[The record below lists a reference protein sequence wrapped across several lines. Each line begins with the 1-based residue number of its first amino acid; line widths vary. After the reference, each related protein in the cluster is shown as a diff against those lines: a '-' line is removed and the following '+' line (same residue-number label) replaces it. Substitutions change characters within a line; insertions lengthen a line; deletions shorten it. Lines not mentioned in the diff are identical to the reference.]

1 LNLSEKRFNYVLLK
15 MGYTDEEPGTKI
27 AFTINE
33 LNIKILVGEYK
44 ILVDRLH
51 NGIALTKQE
60 YEEHMYIIKKW
71 EEDLYG
77 V

>member
-1 LNLSEKRFNYVLLK
+1 LTEKKFNYVLLK

-33 LNIKILVGEYK
+33 LNIKVLVGEYK
-44 ILVDRLH
+44 ILVDRLY
-51 NGIALTKQE
+51 NNIPLTKQE
-60 YEEHMYIIKKW
+60 HEEHMHIIKRW